1 MRNKHRRP
9 RRRALTLLATS
20 GFFMLA
26 VVPRAAAQEGFP
38 GDKTRD
44 QWKNDLVVYMWMV
57 NQDADLTVGT
67 RQVPLEAS
75 FGDLWDILKFAAS
88 AHYEGRKGA
97 WGLMLD
103 GSYTNLGEDDIV
115 VIEGPGD
122 PIPVLLT
129 ANYRWKIYRGEA
141 AVIWSPFDMGAPRL
155 EFLGGVRFTRQDLTL
170 TLETP
175 LPIEPEDRGFDES
188 WVDPFLGARWG
199 IGFGQYNRWL
209 FWVRSDVGG
218 FGIGSDLAFNAAAN
232 FGFRISRVV
241 SVALGGRYLYTDYSK
256 GTIDTDD
263 YFAYEGDEFGLL
275 AGFGFRF

>member
-1 MRNKHRRP
+1 MLRKTT
-9 RRRALTLLATS
+9 ALLAS
-20 GFFMLA
+20 VCVFAL
-26 VVPRAAAQEGFP
+26 VAASTAAGQEGFS

-44 QWKNDLVVYMWMV
+44 QWKNDLAVYLWMV
-57 NQDADLTVGT
+57 NMDADLTVGT
-67 RQVPLEAS
+67 TQVPLEAS

-103 GSYTNLGEDDIV
+103 GSYSNLGEDDIA

-122 PIPVLLT
+122 LLPTLLT

-141 AVIWSPFDMGAPRL
+141 AVLFSPLDLGPQRL
-155 EFLGGVRFTRQDLTL
+155 DFMGGVRYTKQDLTL
-170 TLETP
+170 SFETP

-188 WVDPFLGARWG
+188 WIDPFLGVRWG

-209 FWVRSDVGG
+209 FWIRTDLGG
-218 FGIGSDLAFNAAAN
+218 FGISSDLAFNAAAN

-241 SVALGGRYLYTDYSK
+241 SVSLGGRYMYTDYTS

-263 YFAYEGDEFGLL
+263 YFAYKGDESGLL
-275 AGFGFRF
+275 LGLGFRF